1 MAQMQS
7 RGRCFVGL
15 EKWFALTGD
24 KNRRTIMQGM
34 NAGLRARVCIETHP
48 GKDDPMGL
56 IDFLRSLFGGKADL
70 TEPHEW
76 RRQGKTIQRLSLQDL
91 SERLGVSIAD
101 LTQCPLDYRPIRI
114 PKRNGKTRLLHE
126 PNATLKTIQ
135 RTLLRRL
142 LKKLRVHPAVTGFQ
156 PGHSIV
162 HNALPHVGKEAVV
175 RMDIRGFFPATTS
188 QRIRTYFRAIGWD
201 RHAAK
206 ILTQLCTH
214 KEALPQGA
222 PTSPRLSNLINVL
235 LDARLAGLAKRF
247 GGDYTRYA
255 DDLTFSFQTATNP
268 TGPSTQQIASMAI
281 GYTSKILAD
290 FGYRLN
296 KRKTRIATKHN
307 RQIVTGLTVNT
318 RANLPRKTRRWL
330 RAVEHRLTTTG
341 QASLSPEQLA
351 GWKSL
356 QAMIQQQTSST
367 PNV

>member
-1 MAQMQS
+1 
-7 RGRCFVGL
+7 
-15 EKWFALTGD
+15 
-24 KNRRTIMQGM
+24 
-34 NAGLRARVCIETHP
+34 
-48 GKDDPMGL
+48 MGL
-56 IDFLRSLFGGKADL
+56 TDFLRSLFGGKADL
-70 TEPHEW
+70 TEPDEW
-76 RRQGKTIQRLSLQDL
+76 RRKGKKIPPRSLQDL

-142 LKKLRVHPAVTGFQ
+142 LKKLNVHPAVTGFE
-156 PGHSIV
+156 PGFSIV

-188 QRIRTYFRAIGWD
+188 QRMHTYFRAIGWD
-201 RHAAK
+201 RHAADL
-206 ILTQLCTH
+206 LTKLCTH
-214 KEALPQGA
+214 KGHLPQGA
-222 PTSPRLSNLINVL
+222 PTSPRLSNLVNFL
-235 LDARLAGLAKRF
+235 LDAKLAGVARRF

-255 DDLTFSFQTATNP
+255 DDLTFSFQVLKQELGTPPYSTMEYVP
-268 TGPSTQQIASMAI
+268 TMILGM
-281 GYTSKILAD
+281 TSRILAD

-330 RAVEHRLTTTG
+330 RAVEHRLATTG

-367 PNV
+367 PSP

>member
-1 MAQMQS
+1 
-7 RGRCFVGL
+7 
-15 EKWFALTGD
+15 
-24 KNRRTIMQGM
+24 
-34 NAGLRARVCIETHP
+34 
-48 GKDDPMGL
+48 MGL
-56 IDFLRSLFGGKADL
+56 TDFLRSLFGGKADL
-70 TEPHEW
+70 TEPDEW
-76 RRQGKTIQRLSLQDL
+76 RRKGKKIPPRSLQDL

-142 LKKLRVHPAVTGFQ
+142 LKKLNVHPAVTGFE
-156 PGHSIV
+156 PGFSIV

-188 QRIRTYFRAIGWD
+188 QRMHTYFRAIGWD
-201 RHAAK
+201 RHAADL
-206 ILTQLCTH
+206 LTKLCTH
-214 KEALPQGA
+214 KGHLPQGA
-222 PTSPRLSNLINVL
+222 PTSPRLSNLVNFL
-235 LDARLAGLAKRF
+235 LDAKLAGVARRF

-255 DDLTFSFQTATNP
+255 DDLTFSFQVLQQELGTPPYSTMEYVP
-268 TGPSTQQIASMAI
+268 TMILGM
-281 GYTSKILAD
+281 TSRILAD

-330 RAVEHRLTTTG
+330 RAVEHRLATTG

-367 PNV
+367 PSP